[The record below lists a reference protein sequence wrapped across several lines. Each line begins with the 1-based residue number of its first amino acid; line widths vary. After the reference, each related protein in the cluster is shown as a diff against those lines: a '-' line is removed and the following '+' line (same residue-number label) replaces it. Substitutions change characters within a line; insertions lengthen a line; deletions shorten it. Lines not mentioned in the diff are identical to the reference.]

1 MDSHIST
8 SQEQAAG
15 VNGSRRYETL
25 LVTIMFFTWGTVF
38 LDRMSGLYL
47 APFIAREFQL
57 TNEQIGLLAS
67 ALAITWAFSTFLFG
81 ALSDRVGRKV
91 ILVPAVIV
99 FSLLSWFSGLARN
112 FHELLLMRA
121 LMGVAEGP
129 CWSVMHAI
137 LEQSSHPSRRGRN
150 VGAVVSA
157 TALVGLTLAPILST
171 QVAVRFGWRLAFF
184 VVGVPGLVMA
194 LLIWKFVREPRR
206 ISDEL
211 RSHKINLRGLLVVL
225 RYRNVWLSC
234 LAAVGFMSWLFLQN
248 IFAPVY
254 IIEVRHQTAET
265 AGFLLGASGL
275 GSFFLGFLL
284 PMFSDRIGR
293 KPVLFFMA
301 ALSAASPLV
310 LLTPGLYS
318 KLWVMAALLFLTNAG
333 QAIAALS
340 LVLIPAETVP
350 VAVTA
355 TGIGITNLVG
365 EIFGATVTPVIG
377 GAMAERHGLAITM
390 WMSIAG
396 SAIVML
402 AALFMKETRS
412 IAESSPIPE
421 LRDSSRSS
429 VSPD

>member
-1 MDSHIST
+1 M
-8 SQEQAAG
+8 
-15 VNGSRRYETL
+15 NGSRRYETL

-67 ALAITWAFSTFLFG
+67 ALAITWAFSTLLFG

-91 ILVPAVIV
+91 VLVPAVFA
-99 FSLLSWFSGLARN
+99 FSLLSWCSGLARN

-137 LEQSSHPSRRGRN
+137 LERSSHPSRRGRN

-171 QVAVRFGWRLAFF
+171 QIAVRFGWRLAFF
-184 VVGVPGLVMA
+184 VAGVPGILMA
-194 LLIWKFVREPRR
+194 LLIWKYVREPAR
-206 ISDEL
+206 ISDAPP
-211 RSHKINLRGLLVVL
+211 SHRIDLRGLLVVL
-225 RYRNVWLSC
+225 KYRNVWLSC

-248 IFAPVY
+248 IFAPLY
-254 IIEVRHQTAET
+254 IIEIRHQTAET

-284 PMFSDRIGR
+284 PMLSDRVGR

-301 ALSAASPLV
+301 GLSAASPLI
-310 LLTPGLYS
+310 LLAPGLYS
-318 KLWVMAALLFLTNAG
+318 PMWLMAALLFLTNAG

-350 VAVTA
+350 ALVTA
-355 TGIGITNLVG
+355 TGIGVTNLVG
-365 EIFGATVTPVIG
+365 EIFGATVAPVIG
-377 GAMAERHGLAITM
+377 GAMAERHGLAVTM
-390 WMSIAG
+390 WMSTAG
-396 SAIVML
+396 MAIVML
-402 AALFMKETRS
+402 SALFMKETRS
-412 IAESSPIPE
+412 IPETASMAPI
-421 LRDSSRSS
+421 RNSSRGS
-429 VSPD
+429 VSLD

>member
-1 MDSHIST
+1 MDSHVPGLR
-8 SQEQAAG
+8 EQA
-15 VNGSRRYETL
+15 VKMNGSRRYETL

-67 ALAITWAFSTFLFG
+67 ALAITWAFSTLLFG

-91 ILVPAVIV
+91 ILVPAVV
-99 FSLLSWFSGLARN
+99 AFSLLSWFSGLARN
-112 FHELLLMRA
+112 FHELLLIRA

-171 QVAVRFGWRLAFF
+171 QIAVRFGWRLAFF
-184 VVGVPGLVMA
+184 VAGIPGLIMA
-194 LLIWKFVREPRR
+194 LLIWRYVREPAR
-206 ISDEL
+206 ISNGS
-211 RSHKINLRGLLVVL
+211 SHRINLRGLLVVL
-225 RYRNVWLSC
+225 KYRNVWLSC

-254 IIEVRHQTAET
+254 IIEIRHQTAQT

-284 PMFSDRIGR
+284 PMLSDRIGR

-301 ALSAASPLV
+301 VLSAASPLI

-318 KLWVMAALLFLTNAG
+318 QLWLMAALLFLTNAG

-350 VAVTA
+350 ALVTA
-355 TGIGITNLVG
+355 TGIGVTNLVG
-365 EIFGATVTPVIG
+365 EIFGATVVPVVG

-390 WMSIAG
+390 WMSVAG
-396 SAIVML
+396 MAVVML
-402 AALFMKETRS
+402 SALFMKETESIRETAS
-412 IAESSPIPE
+412 IAEIANSSQ
-421 LRDSSRSS
+421 RS